1 VSSRVWETQQL
12 DASCTNLSKSSRLCG
27 VASML
32 LVVRFQRTGRNL
44 FATHMAVATLTLR
57 LKCSDLGVKTYAIPN
72 LLDNIIAIVGWS

>member
-1 VSSRVWETQQL
+1 
-12 DASCTNLSKSSRLCG
+12 
-27 VASML
+27 ML